1 MKESL
6 EKLAKQYNIPT
17 IIGLETRFG
26 TVDAVLV
33 LIGAIVGERA
43 KVDNPLFNYKI
54 ISEYPY
60 GLMGDKPNYIA
71 IDFSGGPNILLGEE
85 VTSGLFLNEIDPP
98 LLALELKINK

>member
-17 IIGLETRFG
+17 IIDLETRFG
-26 TVDAVLV
+26 TVDAMLL
-33 LIGAIVGERA
+33 LIGAVVGERS
-43 KVDNPLFNYKI
+43 KVGNPLFNYKI
-54 ISEYPY
+54 ISEYSY
-60 GLMGDKPNYIA
+60 GLMGDKPNYVA

-98 LLALELKINK
+98 LLSLELKINK

>member
-17 IIGLETRFG
+17 IIDLETRFG

-33 LIGAIVGERA
+33 LIGAVVGERA

-60 GLMGDKPNYIA
+60 GLMGDKPNYVA

-98 LLALELKINK
+98 LLSLELKINK

>member
-26 TVDAVLV
+26 TVDTVLV
-33 LIGAIVGERA
+33 LIGAVAGEHA

-71 IDFSGGPNILLGEE
+71 IDFSGGPNILLGKE

-98 LLALELKINK
+98 LFILELKINK